1 MDRLHIY
8 NTRTLVAVEFA
19 STPSSFAAI
28 GGRAHV
34 FRRLDLAETAAL
46 HQQAVQTT
54 TEPMVARQMRDLMEV
69 RRRRRA
75 LP

>member
-1 MDRLHIY
+1 MDRLRIY

-19 STPSSFAAI
+19 STPSSLAGL

-34 FRRLDLAETAAL
+34 FRRLDFAETAAL
-46 HQQAVQTT
+46 HHQAVRTT

-69 RRRRRA
+69 EIGRA
-75 LP
+75 HV